1 VRSGVQREGVL
12 NTQDLWDSLNTAIF
26 EHMKTIT
33 LKSLAEDQKSK
44 GFKVEERKP
53 AKKAVLQK
61 IKPPSPLPR
70 VPNSVFALG
79 QVWSRS

>member
-1 VRSGVQREGVL
+1 
-12 NTQDLWDSLNTAIF
+12 
-26 EHMKTIT
+26 MKSIT

-53 AKKAVLQK
+53 AKKGLLQK
-61 IKPPSPLPR
+61 IKPATQVPR

-79 QVWSRS
+79 QAWARS